1 MKPSSF
7 YIFTIPAFSVYQ
19 LQVIGDYFKIIEAS
33 GAVNIKAEWGELKGL
48 IAGQGLEAT
57 PFNRLEITDASG
69 TSNTVRIYVGDEKF
83 IDGLAGTVSV
93 SSSTVPRSG
102 SFANLNKTVTN
113 ASAQLLAANAARQY
127 LLIQNKDTAGNLY
140 VGFGAGAA
148 TVANGVRIIPGGALE
163 LVGVCTTQ
171 AIQCIGD
178 IANNPNVVTV
188 EG

>member
-1 MKPSSF
+1 MKPSKIYTF
-7 YIFTIPAFSVYQ
+7 AVGANSVYQ
-19 LQVIGDYFKIIEAS
+19 LDVIGDYFKILSAD
-33 GAVNIKAEWGELKGL
+33 GALDIKAEWGELKGL
-48 IAGQGLEAT
+48 IAGQGLEET
-57 PFNRLEITDASG
+57 PFSRLTITDASG
-69 TSNTVRIYVGDEKF
+69 AANNVRLYIGDEKF
-83 IDGLAGTVSV
+83 IDGLAGSVSV
-93 SSSTVPRSG
+93 SQAVVPRS
-102 SFANLNKTVTN
+102 SAFSNLNKTVTN
-113 ASAQLLAANAARQY
+113 ASGQLLAANLARQY

-178 IANNPNVVTV
+178 IASNANVVTV